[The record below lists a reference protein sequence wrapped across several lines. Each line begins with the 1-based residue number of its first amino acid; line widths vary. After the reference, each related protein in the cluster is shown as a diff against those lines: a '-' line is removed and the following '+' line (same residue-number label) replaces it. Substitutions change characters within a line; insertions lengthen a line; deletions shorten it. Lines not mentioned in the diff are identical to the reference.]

1 MRQQEQHKNSHPEQK
16 LRATGQ
22 SAQRSGGSIFRIP
35 RGKGFFVLLVM
46 VILASYYQ
54 SAILAFF
61 TKKTAVH
68 PPAIAAERVV
78 SPVSDATEFTTM
90 IMATL
95 DENWQMLFE
104 SRGLKYQPPK
114 LVTYRGTVSNACSG
128 ENKAIGTFYCP
139 QDNTVYVS
147 LSLYGE
153 MQIIL
158 GAGGD
163 FTQGYMMAH
172 AVGHHIQQL
181 LGLNVAANRLNLSP
195 EQELQA
201 DCFAGLWG
209 YRMAEQQILSAG
221 DVQPA
226 MDVSEIIDKEKRQL
240 HPGIVMP
247 ENFAYGNLEQRYQGL
262 NRGFVSG
269 ELEQC
274 LDPDAAAVKS

>member
-1 MRQQEQHKNSHPEQK
+1 MRQQEQHKHSHPEK
-16 LRATGQ
+16 KRCATGQ
-22 SAQRSGGSIFRIP
+22 SAVRSGGGIFRIP

-46 VILASYYQ
+46 VILASYYRP
-54 SAILAFF
+54 AIIDFF

-68 PPAIAAERVV
+68 TPAIPAERVV
-78 SPVSDATEFTTM
+78 SSISDATEFTTM
-90 IMATL
+90 IMVTL
-95 DENWQMLFE
+95 DETWQTLFE
-104 SRGLKYQPPK
+104 RRGLKYQPTN
-114 LVTYRGTVSNACSG
+114 LITYRGTVSSACSG

-147 LSLYGE
+147 LSQYDE

-158 GAGGD
+158 GTGGD
-163 FTQGYMMAH
+163 FTQSYMMAH

-181 LGLNVAANRLNLSP
+181 LGLNVAEDMLNLSP

-209 YRMAEQQILSAG
+209 YRMVEHQILSAG
-221 DVQPA
+221 DVQLA
-226 MDVSEIIDKEKRQL
+226 MDVTEIMDKEKHQL

-247 ENFAYGNLEQRYQGL
+247 ESFFYGNLEQRYQGL

-274 LDPDAAAVKS
+274 LNLDAVAVKS